1 MAPIT
6 VSFVKHSTKAIVPNN
21 AHRSDVGY
29 DLVAIEKTKKFGNR
43 CIMYDT
49 GISISVPPGYY
60 TEVVPRSSI
69 VKTGWMLA
77 NGVGIIDPEY
87 TGTIKICLI
96 QIDPDMPELELPFT
110 ICQLLIK
117 KAEYAI
123 FEEAGV
129 ATAFS
134 YASAGQDGQD
144 GSNGSGGRGG
154 NGGSGGGRNWSWGG
168 YGGAG
173 YGGALFNLPWKP
185 PGHGGRGGG
194 GGGGGSVFAL
204 DRRGDGGFGSTNHT
218 EK

>member
-6 VSFVKHSTKAIVPNN
+6 VSFVKHSTKAIVPSN

-29 DLVAIEKTKKFGNR
+29 DLVAIEKTKKVKNR

-96 QIDPDMPELELPFT
+96 QVDPDASELELPFT

-144 GSNGSGGRGG
+144 GSAGRGGRGG
-154 NGGSGGGRNWSWGG
+154 NGGSGGGRNGGSWGG
-168 YGGAG
+168 YGDAG
-173 YGGALFNLPWKP
+173 Y
-185 PGHGGRGGG
+185 GGG
-194 GGGGGSVFAL
+194 GGGGYT
-204 DRRGDGGFGSTNHT
+204 RRGNGGFGSTNQG